1 MSKKTEKNRQGFS
14 LAELM
19 VVVAIIGILAG
30 VGFVAV
36 IRYMRILKQMQYD
49 AVAKEIF
56 IAAQNHLSM
65 AYNEGYLETEK
76 TGFGTADSNESGAYY
91 FVVQRDI
98 DSQSD
103 TLLDLMLPFGSIESG
118 AREGG
123 SYIVR
128 YHPESGQIL
137 DVFYSDMGDEKYGF
151 TFNGSDLYKNPNGLM
166 SLRDEDSKPIRRN
179 YPDEDKE
186 RVIGYYGSLSAGT
199 ILTGAEIPVPYI
211 RVDNAEELLV
221 NVRIEGADLETS
233 EKASLQLKLVI
244 VGEVSGAEGY
254 VSLKKNNGV
263 FKDTY
268 SYCLDSIT
276 QKEMHFSDILEL
288 FTYKD
293 TKKFIPGEN
302 LTVYVEAFDNSRLTN
317 ITRTAK
323 IKTNSL
329 FGDASTV
336 NNNNETE
343 NIADISNIRHLE
355 NLHDDISS
363 LDLDAT
369 KLERAEQSNDLDWDI
384 FLDKTNKSNTI
395 VYKNDATGATLK
407 GCYCPVD
414 LPVDYN
420 GENYQISNINVNYSG
435 PAGLFGKVAKK
446 PDDTKKRE
454 IKNLMLVDFTIIG
467 SDAGALVG
475 QISDSSVENVIVID
489 SGLYRGSDGKYKYT
503 EYVSGTDSVGGLIG
517 YCSNTKVDFSAAA
530 VIVKNGQYS
539 GGLIG
544 SAVGNSEI
552 SNSYAAG
559 HTIDGKFNDAPI
571 NVTGTDEVGGLIGH
585 SQGATISN
593 SYATCSVS
601 GAIAGG
607 LIGSYSGSAIS
618 NSYAAAYV
626 SYANKEEN
634 HGAFIGND
642 SSPSVHSNCYYLIA
656 PNDTELPA
664 IGNKNSSTVI
674 KAIDKS
680 TTSYRNF
687 IKLTTAAAPYD
698 GTLKRNF
705 NGQYL
710 YQSIKE
716 LSGKNTSNKFVDKH
730 NGDWPDY
737 QIQIINKKTNEGDGN
752 E

>member
-123 SYIVR
+123 SYIIR

-166 SLRDEDSKPIRRN
+166 SLRDDDSKPIRRR
-179 YPDEDKE
+179 YPDGDKE
-186 RVIGYYGSLSAGT
+186 KVIGYYGSLSAGT

-323 IKTNSL
+323 IKTNS
-329 FGDASTV
+329 
-336 NNNNETE
+336 
-343 NIADISNIRHLE
+343 
-355 NLHDDISS
+355 
-363 LDLDAT
+363 
-369 KLERAEQSNDLDWDI
+369 
-384 FLDKTNKSNTI
+384 
-395 VYKNDATGATLK
+395 
-407 GCYCPVD
+407 
-414 LPVDYN
+414 
-420 GENYQISNINVNYSG
+420 
-435 PAGLFGKVAKK
+435 
-446 PDDTKKRE
+446 
-454 IKNLMLVDFTIIG
+454 
-467 SDAGALVG
+467 
-475 QISDSSVENVIVID
+475 
-489 SGLYRGSDGKYKYT
+489 
-503 EYVSGTDSVGGLIG
+503 
-517 YCSNTKVDFSAAA
+517 
-530 VIVKNGQYS
+530 
-539 GGLIG
+539 
-544 SAVGNSEI
+544 
-552 SNSYAAG
+552 
-559 HTIDGKFNDAPI
+559 
-571 NVTGTDEVGGLIGH
+571 
-585 SQGATISN
+585 
-593 SYATCSVS
+593 
-601 GAIAGG
+601 
-607 LIGSYSGSAIS
+607 
-618 NSYAAAYV
+618 
-626 SYANKEEN
+626 
-634 HGAFIGND
+634 
-642 SSPSVHSNCYYLIA
+642 
-656 PNDTELPA
+656 
-664 IGNKNSSTVI
+664 
-674 KAIDKS
+674 
-680 TTSYRNF
+680 
-687 IKLTTAAAPYD
+687 
-698 GTLKRNF
+698 
-705 NGQYL
+705 
-710 YQSIKE
+710 
-716 LSGKNTSNKFVDKH
+716 
-730 NGDWPDY
+730 
-737 QIQIINKKTNEGDGN
+737 
-752 E
+752 